1 MEIAL
6 SVIGAVVGIAG
17 LIYAIMTNHA
27 KASLERLIRAEL
39 RGFAGNIDHIR
50 NSAHGANEHLHYI
63 RKFAANLDQGNFV
76 TEIIARAHVGGN
88 DAASA
93 ERMLQNL
100 LNQVLTL
107 QEGMFGTR
115 EVTSPVPRMEE
126 APKSEEGSS

>member
-27 KASLERLIRAEL
+27 KAYLERLIRAEL

-63 RKFAANLDQGNFV
+63 RKFAANLEVHPKSCTDLTCVYCDTLDQLK
-76 TEIIARAHVGGN
+76 HHLKGG
-88 DAASA
+88 A
-93 ERMLQNL
+93 
-100 LNQVLTL
+100 
-107 QEGMFGTR
+107 FIGTR
-115 EVTSPVPRMEE
+115 HYW
-126 APKSEEGSS
+126 K